1 MIIIKIFLIY
11 IYSKISEISEMNESK
26 NIGIIVGRFQPL
38 TKVHRDTLLI
48 PALEQCDTVI
58 LMLGS
63 ANDYKYKGS
72 RDPYNSNN
80 NNSILSNETVP
91 QETKTK
97 WISKNPYSYNERKKM
112 VVEAI
117 KENNPNLLSKLVI
130 LPMKDATIEGV
141 APSDKRFMQLKKQY
155 FLSELLVDNLSLDE
169 KKKIYEWFKRMRTKN
184 PTSYTYVMN
193 KLNNNKINAFITKD
207 KVDFY
212 YRVSIWYQVF
222 NSIVKTYITTTPPP
236 NIILFGSEKD
246 SSTAEYIADI
256 RELGLSGIHFDYRRQ
271 KPVMNGNKTINAT
284 TVRALLSKEVLDGN
298 DMIKLIEIVP
308 EPVLRILF
316 EGKENRLSILNKT
329 LTSSGKR
336 NNNNN
341 Y

>member
-1 MIIIKIFLIY
+1 
-11 IYSKISEISEMNESK
+11 
-26 NIGIIVGRFQPL
+26 
-38 TKVHRDTLLI
+38 
-48 PALEQCDTVI
+48 LEECDTVI

-63 ANDYKYKGS
+63 ANDYEYKGS
-72 RDPYNSNN
+72 RDPYNPNN
-80 NNSILSNETVP
+80 NNSIFSNKTVS

-97 WISKNPYSYNERKKM
+97 WISKNPYSYEQRKNM
-112 VVEAI
+112 VEEAI
-117 KENNPNLLSKLVI
+117 KENNSNLLSKLVI
-130 LPMKDATIEGV
+130 LPMKDATIEGI

-155 FLSELLVDNLSLDE
+155 SLPELLVDNLSLDE

-184 PTSYTYVMN
+184 PVSYTNVMN
-193 KLNNNKINAFITKD
+193 NLNNNGIKAFITQD
-207 KVDFY
+207 KVDIY
-212 YRVSIWYQVF
+212 YKVSIWYQVF

-236 NIILFGSEKD
+236 NIFLFGSEKD

-271 KPVMNGNKTINAT
+271 PPIKTVNNNGKEITINAT

-336 NNNNN
+336 KRNNNN